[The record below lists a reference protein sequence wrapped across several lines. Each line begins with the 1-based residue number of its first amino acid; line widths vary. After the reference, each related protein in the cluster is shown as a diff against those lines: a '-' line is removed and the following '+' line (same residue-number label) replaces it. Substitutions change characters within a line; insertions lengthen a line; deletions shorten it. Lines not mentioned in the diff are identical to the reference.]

1 MEIEW
6 KLAEDQKKEI
16 VKGLWKLLKKKRMKI
31 KRKIQ
36 EMKRIEKREESVPGG
51 YIPAVEKKKIPKGN
65 SKMNF
70 INFYL
75 LLNL

>member
-1 MEIEW
+1 MKVKEEW

-51 YIPAVEKKKIPKGN
+51 YIPAVETKQRECWKFLDSRLN
-65 SKMNF
+65 SDP
-70 INFYL
+70 
-75 LLNL
+75 